1 MQGGQRRGTKDS
13 AAGRRRAKHS
23 SLTGLA
29 ARKDTPCVP
38 SRNIVYEALVLR
50 ARESPRGDRI
60 VGLMTAEAGL
70 VDVFVFGGPKS
81 KLRSLAA
88 PYSAGRAFVYHD
100 PVKDLSK
107 LSDFDV
113 REPFSGLREDLRK
126 IWAAGLVAELLQK
139 TSGGGG
145 DYPLVLGLA
154 LDSLRSLE
162 ALPSERA
169 DYPALL
175 FIWRMLGITGL
186 MPDPGACASCGRDLE
201 PGSPSVHAEEAGG
214 FLCPSCARLGAAAAA
229 GGFRGHS
236 EAPEWTGRRY
246 PLTAGALRWLQRS
259 GEIPFV
265 MAARTCLDAESL
277 EGLKALVYQLARKA
291 AEGPLASLQAGL
303 DIL

>member
-1 MQGGQRRGTKDS
+1 MRGGP
-13 AAGRRRAKHS
+13 AAS
-23 SLTGLA
+23 SLTGHA

-38 SRNIVYEALVLR
+38 SRNIVYESLVLR

-88 PYSAGRAFVYHD
+88 PYSAGRAFIYHD

-145 DYPLVLGLA
+145 DYALVLGLA
-154 LDSLRSLE
+154 LDTLRSLE

-175 FIWRMLGITGL
+175 FVWRMLGITGL
-186 MPDPGACASCGRDLE
+186 MPDPGSCVSCGRDLE
-201 PGSPSVHAEEAGG
+201 AGSPSIYAEEAGG
-214 FLCPSCARLGAAAAA
+214 FLCPSCARAGATVAAAE
-229 GGFRGHS
+229 GSRGYPD
-236 EAPEWTGRRY
+236 APEWTGRHY
-246 PLTAGALRWLQRS
+246 PLTGGALRWLQRS

-265 MAARTCLDAESL
+265 MAARTGLDTESL
-277 EGLKALVYQLARKA
+277 GGLKALVYQLARKA
-291 AEGPLASLQAGL
+291 AEGPLASLQSGL

>member
-1 MQGGQRRGTKDS
+1 
-13 AAGRRRAKHS
+13 
-23 SLTGLA
+23 
-29 ARKDTPCVP
+29 
-38 SRNIVYEALVLR
+38 
-50 ARESPRGDRI
+50 
-60 VGLMTAEAGL
+60 MTAEAGL

-88 PYSAGRAFVYHD
+88 PYSAGRAFIYHD

-113 REPFSGLREDLRK
+113 HEPFSGLREDLRK

-145 DYPLVLGLA
+145 DYDLVLGLA
-154 LDSLRSLE
+154 LDTLRSLE

-169 DYPALL
+169 DYPVLL

-186 MPDPGACASCGRDLE
+186 MPDPDACASCGRDLE
-201 PGSPSVHAEEAGG
+201 SGASPVYSEEAGG
-214 FLCPSCARLGAAAAA
+214 FLCPACARAGSAAAAA
-229 GGFRGHS
+229 EGSQAYS
-236 EAPEWTGRRY
+236 EAPEWRGRHY

-259 GEIPFV
+259 GGIPFI
-265 MAARTCLDAESL
+265 MAARTGLDEESL

-291 AEGPLASLQAGL
+291 AEGPLASLQSGL

>member
-1 MQGGQRRGTKDS
+1 M
-13 AAGRRRAKHS
+13 
-23 SLTGLA
+23 
-29 ARKDTPCVP
+29 P
-38 SRNIVYEALVLR
+38 SRNIVLDSLVLR

-88 PYSAGRAFVYHD
+88 PYSAGRAFIYHD

-145 DYPLVLGLA
+145 DYPLVLGLS
-154 LDSLRSLE
+154 LDTLRSLE

-186 MPDPGACASCGRDLE
+186 MPDPGSCASCGRELE
-201 PGSPSVHAEEAGG
+201 PGASPVYAEEAGG
-214 FLCPSCARLGAAAAA
+214 FLCPSCARAMLSAEPL
-229 GGFRGHS
+229 GHS
-236 EAPEWTGRRY
+236 EAPEWTGRHY

-259 GEIPFV
+259 GEIPFI
-265 MAARTCLDAESL
+265 MAARTGLDAESL
-277 EGLKALVYQLARKA
+277 GGLKALVYQLARKA

>member
-1 MQGGQRRGTKDS
+1 
-13 AAGRRRAKHS
+13 
-23 SLTGLA
+23 
-29 ARKDTPCVP
+29 
-38 SRNIVYEALVLR
+38 
-50 ARESPRGDRI
+50 
-60 VGLMTAEAGL
+60 MTADAGL

-154 LDSLRSLE
+154 LDTLRSLE

-186 MPDPGACASCGRDLE
+186 MPDSSACASCGHDLE
-201 PGSPSVHAEEAGG
+201 AGASSVYAEEMGG
-214 FLCPSCARLGAAAAA
+214 FLCSSCARAGPWAAD
-229 GGFRGHS
+229 GPQDRP
-236 EAPEWTGRRY
+236 ELPEWTGRHY

-259 GEIPFV
+259 GEIPFM
-265 MAARTCLDAESL
+265 MAARTGLDAESL
-277 EGLKALVYQLARKA
+277 EGLKALVYHLARKA